1 MDHLI
6 KPYGGSLQNL
16 LVDEARATQ
25 LKKESQHFPSVT
37 LTQRQLC
44 DLELLMNGAFS
55 PLHGFMTR
63 EVYES
68 VLETMRLPLQK
79 NSSNAAPSPLTGEG
93 GDGGERHP
101 RLTPSHPH
109 PNPPPSRGREL
120 SQRFPDGLLWPM
132 PITLDVPGAVA
143 EKLEIGGYLGLNDAE
158 GFMLAVLR
166 VSDKWKPDK
175 KREAELVYGTV
186 SRNHPGVRY
195 LYEQAHDSYV
205 GGEIEG
211 IQLPM
216 HYDFEALRNSPEELR
231 HLFDKLG
238 WRRVVA
244 FNTSKPMHRLHRDI
258 TLQAAREAQA
268 NILLHP
274 AVGMTKPGDLH
285 YYARVHCYQAIR
297 RYYPRDLTMLSLL
310 PMAVRMAGPREALLN
325 AIVRQN
331 YGCSHLIVG
340 PEHAAPPDIRLG
352 GERFYPRYAAQELVA
367 RYQNELGIHMIPVK
381 ELHYVPADDQ
391 FLPVEQIEREG
402 KTGVQ
407 FMEKELYNHLAHNQE
422 IPAWFSF
429 PDVIAEL
436 RKICPPRNQQGITL
450 FFTGLSGSGKSTL
463 AKILHARFIE
473 AGGRPVTL
481 LDGDVVRRNLSSELG
496 FSKEHR
502 DLNVRRI
509 GFVASEIA
517 KNGGV
522 AICAPIAPYATTRRA
537 VRELIEQHGA
547 FIEIH
552 VSTPLEICEA
562 RDRKGLYAKARK
574 GLIPAF
580 TGISDPYEIPDNPE
594 IRIDTTDFTPAQ
606 AAQEVVL
613 YLLREGYL
621 DSVGE
626 TQ

>member
-25 LKKESQHFPSVT
+25 LKKESQHLPSVT

-55 PLHGFMTR
+55 PLRGFMNR
-63 EVYES
+63 DVYEG
-68 VLETMRLPLQK
+68 VLEKMRLP
-79 NSSNAAPSPLTGEG
+79 G
-93 GDGGERHP
+93 
-101 RLTPSHPH
+101 
-109 PNPPPSRGREL
+109 
-120 SQRFPDGLLWPM
+120 GLLWSM
-132 PITLDVPGAVA
+132 PITLDIPDAIA
-143 EKLEIGGYLGLNDAE
+143 EQLKTGGYLGLNDAE

-175 KREAELVYGTV
+175 KHEAELVYGTV
-186 SRNHPGVRY
+186 SQNHPGVRY
-195 LYEQAHDSYV
+195 LYEQVHDSYV

-211 IQLPM
+211 IQLPS
-216 HYDFEALRNSPEELR
+216 HYDFETLRDTPEELR
-231 HLFDKLG
+231 HLFEKHG

-258 TLQAAREAQA
+258 TLQAAKEAQA

-274 AVGMTKPGDLH
+274 SVGMTKPGDLH

-297 RYYPRDLTMLSLL
+297 RYYPHELAMLSLL

-340 PEHAAPPDIRLG
+340 PEHAAPPEIRLG

-367 RYQNELGIHMIPVK
+367 RYQGELGIRMIPVK
-381 ELHYVPADDQ
+381 ELHYVPTDDR
-391 FLPVEQIEREG
+391 FLPVEQIEREE
-402 KTGVQ
+402 KASIQ
-407 FMEKELYNHLAHNQE
+407 FTENELYNHLARNQE

-436 RKICPPRNQQGITL
+436 RKICPPRSQQGITL

-509 GFVASEIA
+509 GFVAGEIT

-522 AICAPIAPYATTRRA
+522 AICAPIAPYAATRRA

-552 VSTPLEICEA
+552 VSTPLEVCES
-562 RDRKGLYAKARK
+562 RDRKGLYAKARR
-574 GLIPAF
+574 GLIPEF
-580 TGISDPYEIPDNPE
+580 TGISDPYEVPEKAE
-594 IRIDTTDFTPAQ
+594 IRIDTSELTPMQ
-606 AAQEVVL
+606 AAQEVIL
-613 YLLREGYL
+613 YLLQEGYL
-621 DSVGE
+621 KLE
-626 TQ
+626 AAEE

>member
-1 MDHLI
+1 MSDLI
-6 KPYGGSLQNL
+6 RPYGGELQQL
-16 LVDEARATQ
+16 IVGEARAAL
-25 LKKESQHFPSVT
+25 LKQEAHKFPSIT
-37 LTQRQLC
+37 LSQRQLC

-55 PLHGFMTR
+55 PLRGVMTR
-63 EVYES
+63 DIYEG
-68 VLETMRLPLQK
+68 VLQDMRL
-79 NSSNAAPSPLTGEG
+79 
-93 GDGGERHP
+93 
-101 RLTPSHPH
+101 
-109 PNPPPSRGREL
+109 
-120 SQRFPDGLLWPM
+120 PDGLLWPM
-132 PITLDVPGAVA
+132 PITLDAPNAVA
-143 EKLEIGGYLGLNDAE
+143 DKLEVGGYLGLNDQE

-166 VSDKWKPDK
+166 VTDKWKPDK
-175 KREAELVYGTV
+175 KREAELVYGTT
-186 SRNHPGVRY
+186 SQNHPGVRY
-195 LYEQAHDSYV
+195 LYEQTHDTYV

-211 IQLPM
+211 IQLPT
-216 HYDFEALRNSPEELR
+216 HYDFETLRDTPEELR
-231 HLFDKLG
+231 HLFEKHG

-258 TLQAAREAQA
+258 TLRAAKEAQA

-297 RYYPRDLTMLSLL
+297 RHYPHNLAMLSLL

-331 YGCSHLIVG
+331 YGCSHFIIG

-352 GERFYPRYAAQELVA
+352 GQRFYPSYAAQELVA
-367 RYQNELGIHMIPVK
+367 RHQDELAIRMIPVR
-381 ELHYVPADDQ
+381 EMQYVPEDDQ
-391 FLPVEQIEREG
+391 FLPVEKIEREG
-402 KTGVQ
+402 KRGVL
-407 FMEKELYNHLAHNQE
+407 FTEKELYDHLAHNQE

-436 RKICPPRNQQGITL
+436 RKICPPRSQQGITL

-463 AKILHARFIE
+463 AKILYARFIE

-509 GFVASEIA
+509 GFVASEIT

-522 AICAPIAPYATTRRA
+522 AICAPIAPYAATRSA

-552 VSTPLEICEA
+552 VATPLDVCES

-574 GLIPAF
+574 GLIPEF
-580 TGISDPYEIPDNPE
+580 TGISDPYEVPEKPE
-594 IRIDTTDFTPAQ
+594 IRLDTTDLTPAH
-606 AAQEVVL
+606 AAQEIVL

-621 DSVGE
+621 ESGD
-626 TQ
+626 